1 MRFSPKRLVGSSRGI
16 AGLFRGVTGF
26 FRGITCLF
34 RGIIGLF
41 REIISLSRVILG
53 IGLLSTPSI
62 AFAAPPSLDLATTFG
77 SLIFVIAFIL
87 FIAWLLKRM
96 QVPAMSNQQGLA
108 IVRQIPVGT
117 KERIAIVQAGDE
129 QFLVGIT
136 TQSIQLISKLDKP
149 LTQEMLEKSTFS
161 SQLSQLI
168 KKDANK

>member
-1 MRFSPKRLVGSSRGI
+1 M
-16 AGLFRGVTGF
+16 
-26 FRGITCLF
+26 
-34 RGIIGLF
+34 
-41 REIISLSRVILG
+41 
-53 IGLLSTPSI
+53 GLLSQRVTGLPRGLTGVVRGLIGVGLFSIPSI
-62 AFAAPPSLDLATTFG
+62 AFAAAPPSLDLATTFG

>member
-1 MRFSPKRLVGSSRGI
+1 MSFLSQRLAGSSLGMTGLLRGI
-16 AGLFRGVTGF
+16 LGV
-26 FRGITCLF
+26 
-34 RGIIGLF
+34 
-41 REIISLSRVILG
+41 
-53 IGLLSTPSI
+53 GLLTAPSF
-62 AFAAPPSLDLATTFG
+62 AFAATPPSLDLATTFG

>member
-1 MRFSPKRLVGSSRGI
+1 MRLSSLRLTNF
-16 AGLFRGVTGF
+16 AQGLK
-26 FRGITCLF
+26 
-34 RGIIGLF
+34 
-41 REIISLSRVILG
+41 SLSRVIVG
-53 IGLLSTPSI
+53 MGLLSIPSV
-62 AFAAPPSLDLATTFG
+62 ALAATPPSLDLATTFG

-161 SQLSQLI
+161 SQLSQLM

>member
-1 MRFSPKRLVGSSRGI
+1 MSLLSQRLAGSSLGMAGLLRGI
-16 AGLFRGVTGF
+16 LGV
-26 FRGITCLF
+26 
-34 RGIIGLF
+34 
-41 REIISLSRVILG
+41 
-53 IGLLSTPSI
+53 GLLTAPSI
-62 AFAAPPSLDLATTFG
+62 AFAATPPSLDLATTFG

-161 SQLSQLI
+161 SQLSQLM

>member
-1 MRFSPKRLVGSSRGI
+1 MSLSSLRLTNFPQ
-16 AGLFRGVTGF
+16 GLK
-26 FRGITCLF
+26 
-34 RGIIGLF
+34 
-41 REIISLSRVILG
+41 SLSRAIVG
-53 IGLLSTPSI
+53 MGLLSIPSV
-62 AFAAPPSLDLATTFG
+62 AFAATPPSLDLASTFG

-161 SQLSQLI
+161 SQLSQLM

>member
-1 MRFSPKRLVGSSRGI
+1 M
-16 AGLFRGVTGF
+16 
-26 FRGITCLF
+26 
-34 RGIIGLF
+34 
-41 REIISLSRVILG
+41 
-53 IGLLSTPSI
+53 GLLSQRVTGLPHGFTGVVRGLIGVGLFSIPSI
-62 AFAAPPSLDLATTFG
+62 AFAAAPPSLDLATTFG

-96 QVPAMSNQQGLA
+96 QVPAMSNQQGLS

>member
-1 MRFSPKRLVGSSRGI
+1 MSFLSQRLAGSS
-16 AGLFRGVTGF
+16 
-26 FRGITCLF
+26 
-34 RGIIGLF
+34 
-41 REIISLSRVILG
+41 LG
-53 IGLLSTPSI
+53 MTGLLRGTMGVGLLTVPSI
-62 AFAAPPSLDLATTFG
+62 AFAATPPSLDLATTFG

>member
-1 MRFSPKRLVGSSRGI
+1 MRLSSLRLTSLSQ
-16 AGLFRGVTGF
+16 GLK
-26 FRGITCLF
+26 
-34 RGIIGLF
+34 
-41 REIISLSRVILG
+41 SLSRAIVG
-53 IGLLSTPSI
+53 VGLFATPSV
-62 AFAAPPSLDLATTFG
+62 AFAATPPSLDLATTFG

-161 SQLSQLI
+161 SQLSQLM

>member
-1 MRFSPKRLVGSSRGI
+1 MRLSSLRLTSLPQ
-16 AGLFRGVTGF
+16 GLK
-26 FRGITCLF
+26 
-34 RGIIGLF
+34 
-41 REIISLSRVILG
+41 SLSRA
-53 IGLLSTPSI
+53 IGGVGLFATSSV
-62 AFAAPPSLDLATTFG
+62 AFAATPPSLDLATTFG

-117 KERIAIVQAGDE
+117 KERIAIVQVGDE

-161 SQLSQLI
+161 SQLSQLM

>member
-1 MRFSPKRLVGSSRGI
+1 MRLSSLRLTNF
-16 AGLFRGVTGF
+16 AQGLK
-26 FRGITCLF
+26 
-34 RGIIGLF
+34 
-41 REIISLSRVILG
+41 SLSRVIVG
-53 IGLLSTPSI
+53 MGLLSISSV
-62 AFAAPPSLDLATTFG
+62 AFAATPPSLDLATTFG

-161 SQLSQLI
+161 SQLSQLM

>member
-1 MRFSPKRLVGSSRGI
+1 MRLSSLRLTNFAQGLKSLPRIIVGM
-16 AGLFRGVTGF
+16 
-26 FRGITCLF
+26 
-34 RGIIGLF
+34 
-41 REIISLSRVILG
+41 
-53 IGLLSTPSI
+53 GLLSIPSV
-62 AFAAPPSLDLATTFG
+62 AFAATPPSLDLATTFG

-161 SQLSQLI
+161 SQLSQLM

>member
-1 MRFSPKRLVGSSRGI
+1 MSFLPQRLAGSSLGMT
-16 AGLFRGVTGF
+16 GL
-26 FRGITCLF
+26 L
-34 RGIIGLF
+34 
-41 REIISLSRVILG
+41 RVILG
-53 IGLLSTPSI
+53 VGLLTVPSI
-62 AFAAPPSLDLATTFG
+62 AFAATPPSLDLATTFG

>member
-1 MRFSPKRLVGSSRGI
+1 MSFLSQRLAGSSLGMTGLLRGI
-16 AGLFRGVTGF
+16 LGV
-26 FRGITCLF
+26 
-34 RGIIGLF
+34 
-41 REIISLSRVILG
+41 
-53 IGLLSTPSI
+53 GLLTVPSI
-62 AFAAPPSLDLATTFG
+62 AFAATPPSLDLATTFG

>member
-1 MRFSPKRLVGSSRGI
+1 MSFLSQRLAGSS
-16 AGLFRGVTGF
+16 
-26 FRGITCLF
+26 
-34 RGIIGLF
+34 
-41 REIISLSRVILG
+41 LG
-53 IGLLSTPSI
+53 MTGLLRGTLGVGLLAVPSI
-62 AFAAPPSLDLATTFG
+62 AFAATPPSLDLATTFG

-117 KERIAIVQAGDE
+117 KERIAIVQAGEE

>member
-1 MRFSPKRLVGSSRGI
+1 MSLSSLRLTNFPQ
-16 AGLFRGVTGF
+16 GLK
-26 FRGITCLF
+26 
-34 RGIIGLF
+34 
-41 REIISLSRVILG
+41 SLSRAIVG
-53 IGLLSTPSI
+53 MGLLSIPSV
-62 AFAAPPSLDLATTFG
+62 AFAATPPSLDLATTFG

-96 QVPAMSNQQGLA
+96 QVPTMSNQQGLV

-161 SQLSQLI
+161 SQLSQI
-168 KKDANK
+168 MKKDANK

>member
-1 MRFSPKRLVGSSRGI
+1 MGFLSQRLAGSSLGM
-16 AGLFRGVTGF
+16 TG
-26 FRGITCLF
+26 
-34 RGIIGLF
+34 
-41 REIISLSRVILG
+41 LSRRVLG
-53 IGLLSTPSI
+53 VGLLATPSI
-62 AFAAPPSLDLATTFG
+62 AFAATPPSLDLATTFG

>member
-1 MRFSPKRLVGSSRGI
+1 MGLLPQRVTGLPRGLTGVVRRLIGV
-16 AGLFRGVTGF
+16 GLFS
-26 FRGITCLF
+26 I
-34 RGIIGLF
+34 
-41 REIISLSRVILG
+41 
-53 IGLLSTPSI
+53 PSI
-62 AFAAPPSLDLATTFG
+62 AFAAAPPSLDLATTFG

>member
-1 MRFSPKRLVGSSRGI
+1 MRLSSLRSTS
-16 AGLFRGVTGF
+16 LPQV
-26 FRGITCLF
+26 LK
-34 RGIIGLF
+34 
-41 REIISLSRVILG
+41 SLSRAIVG
-53 IGLLSTPSI
+53 MGLLSTPSV
-62 AFAAPPSLDLATTFG
+62 AFAATPPSLDLATTFG

-161 SQLSQLI
+161 SQLSQLM

>member
-1 MRFSPKRLVGSSRGI
+1 MSFLSQRLASSSLGMTKLLRG
-16 AGLFRGVTGF
+16 GLGV
-26 FRGITCLF
+26 
-34 RGIIGLF
+34 
-41 REIISLSRVILG
+41 
-53 IGLLSTPSI
+53 GLLIVPSI
-62 AFAAPPSLDLATTFG
+62 AFAATPSSLDLATTFG

>member
-1 MRFSPKRLVGSSRGI
+1 MSFLSQRLASSSLGMTKLLRG
-16 AGLFRGVTGF
+16 GLGV
-26 FRGITCLF
+26 
-34 RGIIGLF
+34 
-41 REIISLSRVILG
+41 
-53 IGLLSTPSI
+53 GLLIVPSI
-62 AFAAPPSLDLATTFG
+62 AFAATPPSLDLATTFG

-136 TQSIQLISKLDKP
+136 THSIQLISKLDKP

>member
-1 MRFSPKRLVGSSRGI
+1 MSFLSQRLAGSS
-16 AGLFRGVTGF
+16 
-26 FRGITCLF
+26 
-34 RGIIGLF
+34 
-41 REIISLSRVILG
+41 LG
-53 IGLLSTPSI
+53 MTGLLRGTLGVGLLTVPSI
-62 AFAAPPSLDLATTFG
+62 AFAATPPSLDLATTFG

>member
-1 MRFSPKRLVGSSRGI
+1 MSLSSLRLRNFPQ
-16 AGLFRGVTGF
+16 GLK
-26 FRGITCLF
+26 
-34 RGIIGLF
+34 
-41 REIISLSRVILG
+41 SLSRAIVG
-53 IGLLSTPSI
+53 MGLLSIPSV
-62 AFAAPPSLDLATTFG
+62 AFAATPPSLDLATTFG

-96 QVPAMSNQQGLA
+96 QVPTMSNQQGLV

-136 TQSIQLISKLDKP
+136 PQSIQLISKLDKP

-161 SQLSQLI
+161 SQLSQLM

>member
-1 MRFSPKRLVGSSRGI
+1 MSLSSLRLTNFPQ
-16 AGLFRGVTGF
+16 GLK
-26 FRGITCLF
+26 
-34 RGIIGLF
+34 
-41 REIISLSRVILG
+41 SLSRAIVG
-53 IGLLSTPSI
+53 MGLLSIPSV
-62 AFAAPPSLDLATTFG
+62 AFAATPPSLDLATTFG

-96 QVPAMSNQQGLA
+96 QVPTMSNQQGLA

-161 SQLSQLI
+161 SQLSQLM